1 MTSGEAA
8 EHGDSIVFQHLV
20 EHGLDTDGRAIG
32 LLELGATIGKLT
44 KDDAI
49 TAVEDTIHLQDTHLT
64 IDVVHRLLDFLD
76 EEYQVLALGGIG
88 L

>member
-1 MTSGEAA
+1 M
-8 EHGDSIVFQHLV
+8 IVLQHLV
-20 EHGLDTDGRAIG
+20 EHSLDTDGRAIG
-32 LLELGATIGKLT
+32 LLELVATIGKLT

-49 TAVEDTIHLQDTHLT
+49 AAVEHTVHLQDTHLT